1 MWNRSQNNF
10 LRFVVNRVK
19 CGTET
24 AQQMEQQMA
33 QKKPYDFSRSD
44 LRYWEQRVYLP
55 AFKNEKGESNSG
67 FYHVKIQAHGERRGV
82 SLKCTALRP
91 AAKLAK
97 SLDDLIRLHGW
108 TRGLAEFRGE
118 KPKPKNTL
126 TLGDYLEE
134 VAATGEIKRRTLR
147 IYITK
152 VRTIAAAIGKP
163 RLPEKMSKFDY
174 VNGGAQ
180 AWQKLVD
187 AVPIRILTSKAIYEW
202 RKNYLE
208 QRLGNP
214 RKVAAATRTTN
225 SCIRAGKAIF
235 ADDVRKLISDLSLP
249 EPVPFSDVQLL
260 EERSNKYHS
269 QISSPE
275 MLLRAGAD
283 ELATATMESEFQ
295 ALWLSAG
302 GTGQAPDPAPIEKI
316 RAERSAW
323 RKREAFKVLVL
334 GLCAGLRRGEIDLLL
349 WSQVNFSKGL
359 ISITV
364 TDIHEPKADSDGD
377 IHLDPEI
384 MQLLHAWKSSS
395 ECRFVVE
402 GAEANT
408 TSEKYHYRANRPH
421 CELITWLKGKRIT
434 SHRPL
439 HTLRKEFGAIICE
452 QAGIYA
458 ASKLLRHA
466 NISMTAAVYADHK
479 KKVTSNLGSAF
490 S

>member
-1 MWNRSQNNF
+1 
-10 LRFVVNRVK
+10 
-19 CGTET
+19 
-24 AQQMEQQMA
+24 MEQQTA
-33 QKKPYDFSRSD
+33 QKKPFDFSRSD

-55 AFKNEKGESNSG
+55 AFKGKNGESNSG

-97 SLDDLIRLHGW
+97 SLDDLIRMHGW

-118 KPKPKNTL
+118 KPKPKITL

-134 VAATGEIKRRTLR
+134 VATTGKIKPLTLR
-147 IYITK
+147 IYTTK

-163 RLPEKMSKFDY
+163 RLPEKMNKFDY

-180 AWQKLVD
+180 AWQKLVN
-187 AVPIRILTSKAIYEW
+187 AVPLRILTSGAIYEW
-202 RKNYLE
+202 QQNYLKPL
-208 QRLGNP
+208 RGNP

-235 ADDVRKLISDLSLP
+235 AADVRKRILDLSLP
-249 EPVPFSDVQLL
+249 DPVPFTDVQLL
-260 EERSNKYHS
+260 EEGSNKYHS
-269 QISSPE
+269 EISDPGQ
-275 MLLRAGAD
+275 LLRSGAD
-283 ELATATMESEFQ
+283 ELANATMESEFQ
-295 ALWLSAG
+295 AQWLSAG
-302 GTGQAPDPAPIEKI
+302 GTGQAPDPAPIEMI
-316 RAERSAW
+316 RAEQSAW
-323 RKREAFKVLVL
+323 RKREAFKVLIL
-334 GLCAGLRRGEIDLLL
+334 GLCAGLRRGEIDQLL
-349 WSQVNFSKGL
+349 WSQVNFTKGL
-359 ISITV
+359 ISIMI
-364 TDIHEPKADSDGD
+364 TDVHEPKANSDGE

-384 MQLLHAWKSSS
+384 MHLLETWKLSS
-395 ECRFVVE
+395 ECRFVV
-402 GAEANT
+402 GGIEAKAV
-408 TSEKYHYRANRPH
+408 SEKYHYRANRTH
-421 CELITWLKGKRIT
+421 RELITWLKGKGIT

-466 NISMTAAVYADHK
+466 NISMTAGVYADHK